1 MAVRADNR
9 PVPQTPGQAASGDRY
24 GALAAQAQAD
34 AANAGTTG
42 APPPAYNSDT
52 RPVVVGKVPNVSR
65 VTASQVPSP
74 HPGTPDTMGDRGY
87 DDRNYSA
94 NVTSVFDAKEM
105 LAYWRSLRPQGD
117 KFYDNLVGLMRATG
131 YLGER
136 ANSLTGIEDAWT
148 EVLKDGASL
157 FESNTTTPGQADVI
171 DYLYGLLQSNGD
183 QTQGDGPSGGGGG
196 TGITTTVD
204 LTDPGS
210 AMALADSALT
220 QYLGR
225 RASDK
230 EQEQF
235 RKALR
240 AMEMANPQTAN
251 VETVRTKD
259 GKKVNT
265 TSAVVRGGDFNPQVF
280 ADEWAQGKEGAG
292 EYQAATTFL
301 DAFIGSLGNPT
312 EVVR

>member
-1 MAVRADNR
+1 MAVRAETGGG
-9 PVPQTPGQAASGDRY
+9 QTPGQQASGDRY

-34 AANAGTTG
+34 AAAGGSTG

-74 HPGTPDTMGDRGY
+74 HPGTPDTMADRGY
-87 DDRNYSA
+87 DPANYSA
-94 NVTSVFDAKEM
+94 NVTSVFDGKNM
-105 LAYWRSLRPQGD
+105 LAYWRSLRAQGD
-117 KFYDNLVGLMRATG
+117 PFYDNLIGLMRATG

-136 ANSLTGIEDAWT
+136 SNSLTGIEDAWG

-157 FESNTTTPGQADVI
+157 FESNTTTPGKADVI
-171 DYLYGLLQSNGD
+171 DYLYGLLETNGD
-183 QTQGDGPSGGGGG
+183 QRDDSSGGGYSRGG
-196 TGITTTVD
+196 TGITNTVD
-204 LTDPGS
+204 LTDPGT
-210 AMALADSALT
+210 ATALADQALM

-230 EQEQF
+230 ETKAF
-235 RKALR
+235 RKALA
-240 AMEMANPQTAN
+240 AMEMANPQTAT
-251 VETVRTKD
+251 VETVNQKD
-259 GKKVNT
+259 GKKMNT
-265 TSAVVRGGDFNPQVF
+265 TQAVVRGGDFNPQVF

-301 DAFIGSLGNPT
+301 DAFMSSLDNRA
-312 EVVR
+312 EVVS